1 VRVLVCSLLTFSC
14 LGANFSATN
23 EAPVL
28 AFEARGRQYVS
39 HGPSYALSVTS
50 RAAVLNLS
58 GHAVRM
64 SVAGASPKSSLEAF
78 DRMPGKANYLLG
90 NDTRAS
96 YDLYARVRWRGV
108 YPGMDVVLR
117 GNQAHLEYDFEI
129 GAGRDPG
136 KIKLSFEGVDDLRI
150 DLHGDLVLSAGA
162 VQIRQPKPVAY
173 QVVAGQ
179 KQPVDVVFRID
190 ASNHIRFRTGAY
202 DHARPL
208 VIDPQIVF
216 DKSFG
221 GSGFSTATGIARD
234 TKGGLY
240 VAGSTSSMDF
250 GTVNPIQSHLGGG
263 PLLVTA
269 GTGQTFTFPLLQGA
283 ASVRAIA
290 AAPSAP
296 LVVYVAT
303 PVGIFQ
309 SVDGGTTWAPTAG
322 VGLPATALAVDA
334 SSATTLYAATQ
345 QGIFVSTDGAASW
358 QPSTN
363 GLTGSGFLTIVA
375 DPAQTGTVYASVQ
388 SPPAL
393 FRSTDFGQTW
403 TQLSL
408 APNQLTSAVNAIVIG
423 SNGAILLATNQGILI
438 STDGGDSWIAGA
450 GLPVQNNQT
459 LAISPDDP
467 SIVYLV
473 NSSSKVQRSTD
484 GGQTFSTVFS
494 SIHLTQLSRVV
505 VDPRNPSTVY
515 VTDYDLLFR
524 STDAGETWSQLSLP
538 NSITPQTIFISPAD
552 SRIFLGIYSPNN
564 VFVTKW
570 SADGSQVLYSTYLGG
585 SGRDGASGIAVDAN
599 GSAYVTGGTTSSDF
613 PTTLGAFQ
621 TKLNSTEDVFI
632 AKLSPDGSR
641 LIYSTLLGSQSAVST
656 SIALDNSGN
665 IVITGFTPGTFPVTN
680 GFQTVPVTGCY
691 MNPSPN
697 ILTSGAAFVTRI
709 AADGKS
715 LISST
720 LLGGSCATYGKGV
733 ALDASGNAWVAGWTL
748 SPDFPVTSDALQP
761 KFGGG
766 IYDGF
771 LARFNPSGGLDYST
785 YMGGDGYDVLNAIA
799 LDQAGN
805 IYVTGESGGLSQP
818 ASAGA
823 FQSQVDASCP
833 VFFIGPT
840 QYVPQ
845 GNALVVK
852 LDPKAHSIQRL
863 TYLGAPL
870 CLSGS
875 AITVDSSGQPW
886 ISAPYVSGTPQTAN
900 PFQIGVGQGFIS
912 KFSADFTQLLF
923 STYFDSISGIALDS
937 SGTAYVAGAAPF
949 NNLSGAQP
957 AFIAKIDPTPAAISL
972 DSVIGVVPSEE
983 AFCPTPACP
992 LHPSLFRGIA
1002 AGELIRIVGKKMGPA
1017 ATTPGVIQSG
1027 VLATNVAG
1035 VQVTFD
1041 GVAVPLLSVS
1051 AQEIDLIAPFELT
1064 KSITTMQVAYNGVKS
1079 NPVQVAVTGTVLQ
1092 ILGVFNEDFSPN
1104 SASNPAQAG
1113 SQMMLYLAGAGQ
1125 TKPPSQDGQVNAS
1138 PLAALAAPI
1147 QLRWVIDFNNP
1158 TILPITFAGAAPGLA
1173 AGIFQVNFAAP
1184 AQTLMDVQLVMGNY
1198 STQFD
1203 VFVQ

>member
-1 VRVLVCSLLTFSC
+1 
-14 LGANFSATN
+14 
-23 EAPVL
+23 
-28 AFEARGRQYVS
+28 
-39 HGPSYALSVTS
+39 
-50 RAAVLNLS
+50 
-58 GHAVRM
+58 
-64 SVAGASPKSSLEAF
+64 
-78 DRMPGKANYLLG
+78 
-90 NDTRAS
+90 
-96 YDLYARVRWRGV
+96 
-108 YPGMDVVLR
+108 
-117 GNQAHLEYDFEI
+117 
-129 GAGRDPG
+129 
-136 KIKLSFEGVDDLRI
+136 
-150 DLHGDLVLSAGA
+150 
-162 VQIRQPKPVAY
+162 
-173 QVVAGQ
+173 
-179 KQPVDVVFRID
+179 
-190 ASNHIRFRTGAY
+190 
-202 DHARPL
+202 
-208 VIDPQIVF
+208 
-216 DKSFG
+216 
-221 GSGFSTATGIARD
+221 
-234 TKGGLY
+234 
-240 VAGSTSSMDF
+240 
-250 GTVNPIQSHLGGG
+250 
-263 PLLVTA
+263 
-269 GTGQTFTFPLLQGA
+269 
-283 ASVRAIA
+283 
-290 AAPSAP
+290 
-296 LVVYVAT
+296 
-303 PVGIFQ
+303 
-309 SVDGGTTWAPTAG
+309 
-322 VGLPATALAVDA
+322 
-334 SSATTLYAATQ
+334 
-345 QGIFVSTDGAASW
+345 
-358 QPSTN
+358 
-363 GLTGSGFLTIVA
+363 
-375 DPAQTGTVYASVQ
+375 
-388 SPPAL
+388 
-393 FRSTDFGQTW
+393 
-403 TQLSL
+403 
-408 APNQLTSAVNAIVIG
+408 
-423 SNGAILLATNQGILI
+423 
-438 STDGGDSWIAGA
+438 
-450 GLPVQNNQT
+450 
-459 LAISPDDP
+459 
-467 SIVYLV
+467 
-473 NSSSKVQRSTD
+473 
-484 GGQTFSTVFS
+484 
-494 SIHLTQLSRVV
+494 
-505 VDPRNPSTVY
+505 
-515 VTDYDLLFR
+515 
-524 STDAGETWSQLSLP
+524 
-538 NSITPQTIFISPAD
+538 
-552 SRIFLGIYSPNN
+552 
-564 VFVTKW
+564 
-570 SADGSQVLYSTYLGG
+570 
-585 SGRDGASGIAVDAN
+585 
-599 GSAYVTGGTTSSDF
+599 
-613 PTTLGAFQ
+613 
-621 TKLNSTEDVFI
+621 
-632 AKLSPDGSR
+632 
-641 LIYSTLLGSQSAVST
+641 
-656 SIALDNSGN
+656 
-665 IVITGFTPGTFPVTN
+665 
-680 GFQTVPVTGCY
+680 
-691 MNPSPN
+691 
-697 ILTSGAAFVTRI
+697 
-709 AADGKS
+709 
-715 LISST
+715 
-720 LLGGSCATYGKGV
+720 
-733 ALDASGNAWVAGWTL
+733 
-748 SPDFPVTSDALQP
+748 
-761 KFGGG
+761 
-766 IYDGF
+766 
-771 LARFNPSGGLDYST
+771 
-785 YMGGDGYDVLNAIA
+785 MGGDGYDVLNAIA

-845 GNALVVK
+845 GNALVAK

-1158 TILPITFAGAAPGLA
+1158 TIPPITFAGAAPGLA